1 MAKKSENKQTASAN
15 IEEKKTEK
23 KSSGSLRAF
32 FTALVMTLVICSGW
46 LMWQNMQLTERL
58 RGLEQDIT
66 ALENNLSQNADSSRK
81 LVDNNRKIYVFN
93 MDETVKSVGLQEA
106 NQKFEDDIKNLDTQ
120 VKEAQATIKDIKD
133 EKMKKKMLNLSI
145 KPLEMKRE
153 DLLKEY
159 SKAMQDSLAKINN
172 ALAEIATENNISVV
186 FMNKA
191 IAVNTNYVV
200 DVTPQVVEKIKG
212 QK

>member
-1 MAKKSENKQTASAN
+1 MAKKNENKQTVNTN
-15 IEEKKTEK
+15 IEESNKKQKT
-23 KSSGSLRAF
+23 SGRGLGIL
-32 FTALVMTLVICSGW
+32 TAVVIVLIICGCG
-46 LMWQNMQLTERL
+46 LAVQNIMLTKRL
-58 RGLEQDIT
+58 RSLEQDIT

-93 MDETVKSVGLQEA
+93 MDETVKSAGLQEA

-120 VKEAQATIKDIKD
+120 VKEAQAAIKDIKD

-159 SKAMQDSLAKINN
+159 SKSMQDSLAKINS

-200 DVTPQVVEKIKG
+200 DVTPQVVEKIKA
-212 QK
+212 K

>member
-1 MAKKSENKQTASAN
+1 MVRKLDIAKENK
-15 IEEKKTEK
+15 IEKKFV
-23 KSSGSLRAF
+23 SHLSAF
-32 FTALVMTLVICSGW
+32 LKALIVTFIICSCGW
-46 LMWQNMQLTERL
+46 LMWQNKCLTERL

-66 ALENNLSQNADSSRK
+66 ALEDSLSQNADSSRK

-93 MDETVKSVGLQEA
+93 MDETVKNVGLQEA

-120 VKEAQATIKDIKD
+120 VKEAQAAIKDIKD

-159 SKAMQDSLAKINN
+159 SKSMQDSLAKINN

-200 DVTPQVVEKIKG
+200 DVTPQVVEKIKAK
-212 QK
+212 Q